1 MQRWTRC
8 EVWMSEGSEGGSM
21 SIDEAIYVVQ
31 MSIEYEHRNGGDPTP
46 YDLLRI
52 CEQLL
57 IVVMLLQ
64 EEQQKCE

>member
-1 MQRWTRC
+1 
-8 EVWMSEGSEGGSM
+8 M